1 MSQFEDSILA
11 VLRVEDDEFRNTFK
25 HNTNTAQ
32 YQIELK
38 PIRINK
44 MCKFI

>member
-11 VLRVEDDEFRNTFK
+11 VLRVEDDEFQDTFQHNANTI
-25 HNTNTAQ
+25 Q
-32 YQIELK
+32 YRIELK